1 MDSNPQ
7 QLVEFVRKSDSELVW
22 LTVCVRELEP
32 YIEQIFIKAQKSE
45 QALTFL
51 LEQENKAASEQ
62 SFLSLRKAAGN
73 AWLFNLVIAVKISD
87 SSKKDFFDLCFQLK
101 NLGFCRIVSVIPDN
115 EKILRA
121 WCTELNLYFNQFDLI
136 EV

>member
-1 MDSNPQ
+1 MDSYPQ
-7 QLVEFVRKSDSELVW
+7 QLVEFVRKSDSEIVW

-87 SSKKDFFDLCFQLK
+87 TSKKDFFNLCFQLK